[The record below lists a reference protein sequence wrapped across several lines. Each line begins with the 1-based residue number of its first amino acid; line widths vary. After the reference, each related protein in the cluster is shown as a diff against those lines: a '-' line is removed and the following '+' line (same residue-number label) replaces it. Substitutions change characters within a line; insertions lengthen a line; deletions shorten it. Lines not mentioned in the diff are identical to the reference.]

1 MALPETPELTISQV
15 MFGDGLITIEFY
27 EDGDVKKQSMK
38 RHSITVP
45 AEFVADEAA
54 EAYDALR
61 DLWSAMEVA
70 HRNPPDRLPG

>member
-1 MALPETPELTISQV
+1 MALPETPELTISSV
-15 MFGDGLITIEFY
+15 LFGDGLITVEYY

-38 RHSITVP
+38 RHSLTVP
-45 AEFVADEAA
+45 AEFVADEAQ
-54 EAYDALR
+54 EAWDSLR